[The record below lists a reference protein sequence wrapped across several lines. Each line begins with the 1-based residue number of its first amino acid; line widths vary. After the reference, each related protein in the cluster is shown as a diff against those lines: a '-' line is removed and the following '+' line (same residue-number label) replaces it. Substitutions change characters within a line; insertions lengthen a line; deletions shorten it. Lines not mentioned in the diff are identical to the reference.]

1 MQSPSWQNLIQRD
14 WAVGRLLYP
23 QWPVRVDEVA
33 GLEKRMP
40 EPPESVPG
48 RRNRKPAMFKQ
59 QHKESQHGW
68 STASES
74 KSMEEL
80 GGGGRISHDTS
91 LLALESSG
99 YGYVSDTVQRL

>member
-1 MQSPSWQNLIQRD
+1 M
-14 WAVGRLLYP
+14 
-23 QWPVRVDEVA
+23 RVDEVA

-59 QHKESQHGW
+59 QHKEMCCQHGW
-68 STASES
+68 SIASES